1 MLRWVGGATVPQL
14 RKILD
19 DGRVAV
25 LGSGPGA
32 PGSTAYGEADAL
44 LARAERL
51 YGAGEDSSAA
61 AVYEMALAHASPEWP
76 SYSRAVESLLFTLV
90 QTDANLRA
98 ARLARDAYPHL
109 SRTPSAANVAATGL
123 DCALAIPADSAG
135 RAELVAALEAD
146 ARAVVADSTVPVAA
160 DDRSAVYIALLDA
173 RDDAKDAAGK
183 RRWAEQWSAF
193 LDGVAARA
201 PDARS
206 AGPVRFPSIVGLHRA
221 RPTGARDPDARG
233 LGARFPGRLQSTG
246 ATGGRLQGHEALG
259 RCAGRI
265 RPRAGQAYGPRKLG
279 MFQVRSDIYLGRGDK
294 TAAKRTLEDAVAYAE
309 ALPEGPAV
317 GPPPSRVSRR
327 SWRRS
332 NRRTERCHAAESPAP
347 GSLSA
352 AFRRPWSTGI
362 IRGGPSSLPRS
373 SRAPRLSLTRI

>member
-1 MLRWVGGATVPQL
+1 MRAYVFTDPALAEQAGRFVWLAINTERSSNAGLRKKYPIPALPTFFVVDPQSEKAVLRWVGGATVPQL

-201 PDARS
+201 RTPDQRVPFDS
-206 AGPVRFPSIVGLHRA
+206 HR
-221 RPTGARDPDARG
+221 
-233 LGARFPGRLQSTG
+233 
-246 ATGGRLQGHEALG
+246 
-259 RCAGRI
+259 
-265 RPRAGQAYGPRKLG
+265 
-279 MFQVRSDIYLGRGDK
+279 
-294 TAAKRTLEDAVAYAE
+294 
-309 ALPEGPAV
+309 
-317 GPPPSRVSRR
+317 
-327 SWRRS
+327 
-332 NRRTERCHAAESPAP
+332 
-347 GSLSA
+347 LSA
-352 AFRRPWSTGI
+352 YIELGQPE
-362 IRGGPSSLPRS
+362 
-373 SRAPRLSLTRI
+373 RAIPMLEASERDFPDDYNPPA